1 QEAAEGRA
9 RGDHPSLRRAGRPQG
24 LREQVSAPVVG
35 RHAPARRRGARARQ
49 QPDRAADG
57 RAVRRRRRHDAPAPG
72 GGTDRDHDTRAHHG
86 AVHHPCHRGGG
97 VPVGPRG
104 RPLGPTRPHRCRSR
118 DRAAAAAPLGRSGE
132 RRPLR
137 LLSRRA
143 YALHPRQQGMRTARA
158 LLTELFPFV
167 AALALWQ
174 ALSAANVWP
183 RVLFPSPF
191 EVAQTFATDLVSG
204 VLLVDL
210 AVSLKS
216 LLLGFAVG
224 SAIAVPLGYLM
235 GLSRASRN
243 FFDPLVNLLQAIPG
257 LAWIPFAILWFGLG
271 QGAVTFI
278 IVMSVFFPALP
289 NLLTGIRL
297 GIAFGF
303 RSLVG
308 GEMIASTDGLGY
320 AIFNAQQY
328 FQSARIVV
336 GMLTIGITWLLM
348 DRLILRPIEQR
359 TTLRWGLVREGL
371 ETA

>member
-1 QEAAEGRA
+1 MRA
-9 RGDHPSLRRAGRPQG
+9 
-24 LREQVSAPVVG
+24 
-35 RHAPARRRGARARQ
+35 
-49 QPDRAADG
+49 
-57 RAVRRRRRHDAPAPG
+57 
-72 GGTDRDHDTRAHHG
+72 
-86 AVHHPCHRGGG
+86 
-97 VPVGPRG
+97 
-104 RPLGPTRPHRCRSR
+104 
-118 DRAAAAAPLGRSGE
+118 
-132 RRPLR
+132 
-137 LLSRRA
+137 
-143 YALHPRQQGMRTARA
+143 ARA

-167 AALALWQ
+167 AALAVWQ
-174 ALSAANVWP
+174 ALAAANVWP
-183 RVLFPSPF
+183 RVLFPPPF
-191 EVAQTFATDLVSG
+191 EVAQTFAADLVSG
-204 VLLVDL
+204 VLLVNL

-278 IVMSVFFPALP
+278 IVMSVFFPVLHNLLTGIRMVQPVLIEAVRTLGANRGDVIRHVIFPATLP
-289 NLLTGIRL
+289 NLMTGIRL

-336 GMLTIGITWLLM
+336 GMLTIGIVWLAM

-359 TTLRWGLVREGL
+359 TTMRWGLVREGL
-371 ETA
+371 EQA